1 MKKILYIL
9 TILLFTS
16 CAVTYDVN
24 PRCELMQRGEPCLTN
39 HACCKPPQTY
49 YHQTYPNWHWWYW
62 NKPTTNYVIVKP
74 NKPNKPN
81 NSKPNKPNRKPRHR
95 K

>member
-1 MKKILYIL
+1 MLKKILYISIL
-9 TILLFTS
+9 LLFTS
-16 CAVTYDVN
+16 CAVTYDVT
-24 PRCELMQRGEPCLTN
+24 PRCELMQRGQPCLTN

-49 YHQTYPNWHWWYW
+49 YQTYPNYNWWYL

-81 NSKPNKPNRKPRHR
+81 NKPRPNRKPKHR